1 MSVNI
6 SGALQMYLSGG
17 TNAKIDLT
25 HGSVATLYTTPSV
38 ATFNFSIINSILVSD
53 DSGSGDTLTVTIVD
67 TADSPATFSLF
78 KTKAVG
84 ANATVEFLTN
94 DLILRS
100 GEILKVQ
107 AANANRLHV
116 VASVLEFA
124 QWR

>member
-17 TNAKIDLT
+17 TNAKVDLT
-25 HGSVATLYTTPSV
+25 ADTLTTLYTTPSV

-107 AANANRLHV
+107 AANADRLHV
-116 VASVLEFA
+116 VARVLEFA

>member
-6 SGALQMYLSGG
+6 SGALRMYLSGG
-17 TNAKIDLT
+17 TNAKVDLT
-25 HGSVATLYTTPSV
+25 ADTLTTLYTTPSV

-53 DSGSGDTLTVTIVD
+53 DSGSGDTLSVTIVD

-107 AANANRLHV
+107 AANGGRLHV

>member
-1 MSVNI
+1 
-6 SGALQMYLSGG
+6 MYLSGG
-17 TNAKIDLT
+17 TNAKVDLT
-25 HGSVATLYTTPSV
+25 ADTLTTLYTTPSV

-107 AANANRLHV
+107 AANADRLHV

>member
-17 TNAKIDLT
+17 TNAKVDLT
-25 HGSVATLYTTPSV
+25 ADTLTTLYTTPSV

-107 AANANRLHV
+107 AANADRLHV

-124 QWR
+124 QWS

>member
-17 TNAKIDLT
+17 TNAKVDLT
-25 HGSVATLYTTPSV
+25 TTDETTLYTAPSV
-38 ATFNFSIINSILVSD
+38 ATFNFSVVNSILVSD
-53 DSGSGDTLTVTIVD
+53 DSGSGSTLTVTVTD
-67 TADSPATFSLF
+67 TADSPAEFSLF
-78 KTKAVG
+78 KTKTVG

-100 GEILKVQ
+100 GEILKVT
-107 AANANRLHV
+107 AANVNRLHV
-116 VASVLEFA
+116 VASILEFA